1 MDFSIIFPDRP
12 FLIATKLLWYRTER
26 LYKKIKDMNTHSN
39 KHKPCFQSLT
49 YLILMLGLFLVTI
62 LVLRFFYVE
71 ISISISRKLY
81 ILNRIKSIFLGK
93 ENVISQKK
101 KIFFTCQVRTVK
113 HSIDA
118 CSLTFDCHTK
128 MYFVSLIII
137 IACGKPSCKLR

>member
-1 MDFSIIFPDRP
+1 
-12 FLIATKLLWYRTER
+12 
-26 LYKKIKDMNTHSN
+26 MNTHSN

-93 ENVISQKK
+93 ENVISIKK
-101 KIFFTCQVRTVK
+101 KIFFTGQVRTVK
-113 HSIDA
+113 HIIDA

>member
-49 YLILMLGLFLVTI
+49 YLILMLGLFLATR

-71 ISISISRKLY
+71 ISISISRILY

-93 ENVISQKK
+93 ENVISKKK

-113 HSIDA
+113 HIIDA
-118 CSLTFDCHTK
+118 LTFDCHTK
-128 MYFVSLIII
+128 MYFVPLI
-137 IACGKPSCKLR
+137 IACGKPSFKLR

>member
-49 YLILMLGLFLVTI
+49 YLILMLGLFLATS

-93 ENVISQKK
+93 ENVISKKK

-113 HSIDA
+113 QNIDA

-128 MYFVSLIII
+128 MFFVSLI

>member
-49 YLILMLGLFLVTI
+49 YLILMLGLFLATR

-93 ENVISQKK
+93 ENVISKK

-113 HSIDA
+113 QNIDA

-128 MYFVSLIII
+128 MFFVSLI

>member
-93 ENVISQKK
+93 ENVISKKK

-113 HSIDA
+113 QNIDA

-128 MYFVSLIII
+128 MFFVSLI